1 LSSPT
6 SQRFN
11 QSFVKVLAKPAQE
24 KNFKIFLPLFKEK
37 IKKRQRTTDSDKK
50 GINES
55 IDKFNMKVQFDINLR
70 TDKNRQ
76 CITAC
81 KQYCLDAGATQGNI
95 AYTQTASNN

>member
-50 GINES
+50 VINES
-55 IDKFNMKVQFDINLR
+55 NALNKNNEAIITELQDKVQWFREN
-70 TDKNRQ
+70 
-76 CITAC
+76 
-81 KQYCLDAGATQGNI
+81 
-95 AYTQTASNN
+95 